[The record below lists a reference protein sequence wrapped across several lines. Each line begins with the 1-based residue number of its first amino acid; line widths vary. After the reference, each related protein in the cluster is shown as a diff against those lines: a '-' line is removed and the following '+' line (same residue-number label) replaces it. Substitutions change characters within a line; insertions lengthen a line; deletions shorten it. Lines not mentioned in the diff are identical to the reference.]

1 MLDSG
6 SSPRLAFP
14 SCVGAIS
21 LRATRQRRSLWQS
34 PAGAYARR
42 LFGDADPIGQ
52 CVGYEPAPNDQ
63 TFPIVGEAADAR
75 VNGAERDSPPVIYM
89 DLNQKPAP
97 VNGIRVRAVGDP
109 SQLSDSVRR
118 ALYEIDPSLPVRG
131 IVPLATELNGDLGT
145 ETLLARHSP
154 VQSRC

>member
-1 MLDSG
+1 M
-6 SSPRLAFP
+6 
-14 SCVGAIS
+14 
-21 LRATRQRRSLWQS
+21 
-34 PAGAYARR
+34 
-42 LFGDADPIGQ
+42 
-52 CVGYEPAPNDQ
+52 
-63 TFPIVGEAADAR
+63 
-75 VNGAERDSPPVIYM
+75 NGAERDSPPVIYM